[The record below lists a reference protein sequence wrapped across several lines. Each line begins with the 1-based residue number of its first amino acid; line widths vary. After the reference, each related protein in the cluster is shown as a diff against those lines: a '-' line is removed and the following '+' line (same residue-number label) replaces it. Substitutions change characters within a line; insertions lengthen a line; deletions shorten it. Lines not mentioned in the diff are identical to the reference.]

1 MEYVRLV
8 KYEYVL
14 MFVGVAAH
22 SHMVEMVLLGMSRG
36 MDAVWACR
44 IAVRRSGYF
53 DASQGHRT
61 TKA

>member
-14 MFVGVAAH
+14 MLVGVAAH
-22 SHMVEMVLLGMSRG
+22 SRG
-36 MDAVWACR
+36 MDVVWACR
-44 IAVRRSGYF
+44 IAVHRSGYF